1 MSEKQKLLALLW
13 LVILLLSVTGVGA
26 EEPLQYKPEKAR
38 GFNAHEGL
46 MEVNPPGGFF
56 LKFIHGPNSTLAVY
70 RSEQGRGRD
79 LPLRINR
86 HAEETGTVLY
96 GSVLFRAGYGTEFT
110 RILRAGDSILI
121 PTCVPHGGI
130 FGWDRDE
137 ETLMVSTFTEKYVE
151 YGPDDA
157 GGAPEEFTA
166 KVQYDEASG
175 VAASEECA
183 RMEGAP
189 PVSWT
194 VDSLR
199 ADGANLR

>member
-1 MSEKQKLLALLW
+1 MRRFSQSLGLLCG
-13 LVILLLSVTGVGA
+13 LLLSCLVSA
-26 EEPLQYKPEKAR
+26 EALQYEPVKAR

-46 MEVNPPGGFF
+46 MEVNPPGGFA
-56 LKFIHGPNSTLAVY
+56 LKFIHGTKSTLAVY
-70 RSEQGRGRD
+70 RSAQGRGHD

-86 HAEETGTVLY
+86 HSEETGTVLY

-130 FGWDRDE
+130 FGWDHNE

-166 KVQYDEASG
+166 KVSYDADSG
-175 VAASEECA
+175 VAASEACA
-183 RMEGAP
+183 NMEGAP
-189 PVSWT
+189 PVTWT

-199 ADGANLR
+199 EDGAKLR

>member
-1 MSEKQKLLALLW
+1 M
-13 LVILLLSVTGVGA
+13 
-26 EEPLQYKPEKAR
+26 
-38 GFNAHEGL
+38 N
-46 MEVNPPGGFF
+46 
-56 LKFIHGPNSTLAVY
+56 FIHGSNSTLAVY

-121 PTCVPHGGI
+121 PKCMPHGGI
-130 FGWDRDE
+130 FGWDNNE
-137 ETLMVSTFTEKYVE
+137 ETLLVSTFTEKYVE
-151 YGPDDA
+151 YGPDDT
-157 GGAPEEFTA
+157 GGVPGEFAA
-166 KVQYDEASG
+166 KLSYDAESG

-189 PVSWT
+189 PVTWT

-199 ADGANLR
+199 ADGAKLK